1 MINMKM
7 FLSLAAVAVI
17 ALSAAPAVAQHH
29 GDQRNWNND
38 NPGRHGDLRNWNNDN
53 RGHRGDYDSHHGRH
67 SHHAQWSQGYRFGPG
82 YSYTSYNS
90 LPRAYARNH
99 RLSSRYRYVY
109 NDGYIY
115 QVDPTTYAV
124 RRVLDSLTG
133 R

>member
-1 MINMKM
+1 VLAQHIEGTINMKM

-38 NPGRHGDLRNWNNDN
+38 DRGNHGDN
-53 RGHRGDYDSHHGRH
+53 DSHHGRH

-99 RLSSRYRYVY
+99 HLSSRYRYVY